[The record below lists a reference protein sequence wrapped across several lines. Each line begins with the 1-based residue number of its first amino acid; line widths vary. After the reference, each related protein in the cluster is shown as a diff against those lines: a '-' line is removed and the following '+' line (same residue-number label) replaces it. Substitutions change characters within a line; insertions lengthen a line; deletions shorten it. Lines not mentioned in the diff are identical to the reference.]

1 VPLWRFITLVVLG
14 TGTAIS
20 LATWFFPTLDDFRT
34 ENEFWNGLQDIKLQY
49 GINPIHSFDE
59 LLENSNNSLLIMI
72 PEIEPTTKELD
83 QLNAYVENGGIL
95 LLANDYGTG
104 NIILQHMDVLAQF
117 SNQPLLDPLINAGDP
132 RLPLATDLLASP
144 LTKGVKSLSLNH
156 ATTIEGDGLA
166 KIARSSSF
174 SFLDIDNDTFADGD
188 EPRGPFTILA
198 QTRVGGGEL
207 ILLADPSLLI
217 NAMVESG
224 DNIVFFDNLTRM
236 LGEETLIYID
246 EMHLSNS
253 TTQKS
258 KQLLFNLRAMLSQPL
273 PITLLITILTISLLY
288 PTWRKKGAPVW
299 TKTP

>member
-1 VPLWRFITLVVLG
+1 MPLWRFITLVVLG
-14 TGTAIS
+14 TAATIS
-20 LATWFFPTLDDFRT
+20 LATWFFPTVDDFRT

-72 PEIEPTTKELD
+72 PEIEPT
-83 QLNAYVENGGIL
+83 
-95 LLANDYGTG
+95 
-104 NIILQHMDVLAQF
+104 M
-117 SNQPLLDPLINAGDP
+117 
-132 RLPLATDLLASP
+132 
-144 LTKGVKSLSLNH
+144 NH
-156 ATTIEGDGLA
+156 ATSIEGDGLI

-174 SFLDIDNDTFADGD
+174 SFLDIDNDEFADGD
-188 EPRGPFTILA
+188 EPRGPFTVLA

-207 ILLADPSLLI
+207 ILLSDPSLLI
-217 NAMVESG
+217 NSMLKSG
-224 DNIVFFDNLTRM
+224 DNAVFLDNLTKI
-236 LGEETLIYID
+236 LGEETLIFID
-246 EMHLSNS
+246 DMHLSTS

-258 KQLLFNLRAMLSQPL
+258 KLFLFNLRAMLSEPL